1 MNNTELQKRFVSL
14 ATPQIADACIRLNI
28 EIRLAPFGIKPNIGK
43 AKLAGKVLPVK
54 HFGSVDVFLE
64 ASAFAKE
71 GDVFVIDNNG
81 RNDEGCIGDLTVL
94 EAIHAKVAG
103 FVIWGTHRD
112 FEEVRDLGFPV
123 FSYGTWS
130 SGPLSLRERTAD
142 ALEKAN
148 VGNIVVTKQDCVF
161 ADSNGVIFVPIE
173 KVESVLDAAEQI
185 YQTEQKQAAKV
196 KAGISLKEQ
205 LQFYEYLKARVSA
218 KDYTFRE
225 HLRKIKGA
233 IEE

>member
-14 ATPQIADACIRLNI
+14 ATPQIGDACIRLNV
-28 EIRLAPFGIKPNIGK
+28 EIRMAPFGIKPNIKK
-43 AKLAGKVLPVK
+43 AKLSGKALPVK

-64 ASAFAKE
+64 ASAFAEE
-71 GDVFVIDNNG
+71 GDIFVIDNQG

-94 EAIHAKVAG
+94 EAMHAKVAG
-103 FVIWGTHRD
+103 FIIWGAHRD

-130 SGPLSLRERTAD
+130 SGPLLLRERTAD
-142 ALEKAN
+142 ALVKAA

-161 ADSNGVIFVPIE
+161 ADSNGVIFVPAEI
-173 KVESVLDAAEQI
+173 VESVLDAAEQI

-196 KAGISLKEQ
+196 KAGISLNEQ
-205 LQFYEYLKARVSA
+205 LRFDEYLKTRESL
-218 KDYTFRE
+218 KEYTFRE